1 MNRLALPLILAFL
14 ALSATS
20 ALGQTPAPT
29 PTPAPRPAPPVQQE
43 STDVSAY
50 GIQIGPEPRLV
61 VMMVA
66 LQAAGFD
73 PTPKG
78 KEPSLF
84 RAEVERDL
92 QNLDPDLRRRMR
104 EFFERNNRALATA
117 PPAEQAARYIS
128 LAFALGTV
136 PSLEAPARTD
146 DLPGGLLDVLDFA
159 PLVKEFFTKSD
170 LDEHL
175 PAYLKKYQA
184 VGDDQ
189 EFRRTAFLMAR
200 AMANYL
206 HTRPQ
211 LTAVETVVVKSPD
224 GGKKQQAN
232 RVTREHDRRFFLMP
246 DLLAS
251 SGTINLRVI
260 GDDYYVILPPTS
272 NPAAYEVRRAYLRYL
287 IDPVVFKFAK
297 DIAAQRGPISQLIN
311 SQSKTPI
318 ATVEPFGAVARS
330 MVVAADVRQM
340 LTGTIAYLSNDA
352 RNRLDATTDTAAKT
366 AIGKELTRQ
375 KSELNDEAVAQLAE
389 EYENGAYL
397 DFFFAEQFEGLES
410 SGFDIAQ
417 LFPDMMAAFT
427 STKEQNRLGDVAVVR
442 DRALKVRAARRAA
455 NQNAT
460 VDPGPD
466 AVRRGALA
474 KGLGEADEL
483 IRLRNFD
490 QADARLKA
498 LLLEFP
504 GEPRIFFAMG
514 RLASLSAQDV
524 IDETLQAERLNRAYV
539 NYQNVIRQ
547 ASAEEEPALV
557 SRAHVA
563 MARILEFQEK
573 SPEALKEFEAA
584 IQIGNVPGGA
594 YQDAL
599 AGKQRLTAKP

>member
-1 MNRLALPLILAFL
+1 MNRLALPLIIAFFIF
-14 ALSATS
+14 SAAS
-20 ALGQTPAPT
+20 AFGQTAP
-29 PTPAPRPAPPVQQE
+29 PAPRPVPASAPPVQQE
-43 STDVSAY
+43 STDVSVY
-50 GIQIGPEPRLV
+50 GIRIEPEPRLV

-78 KEPSLF
+78 KEPSPF

-128 LAFALGTV
+128 LAFALGSV
-136 PSLEAPARTD
+136 PGLEAPARTD

-159 PLVKEFFTKSD
+159 PLVKEFFTRSD

-189 EFRRTAFLMAR
+189 EFRRTSYLMAR

-211 LTAVETVVVKSPD
+211 LTAVETVVVKTPD
-224 GGKKQQAN
+224 GKNKQTN

-246 DLLAS
+246 DLLATT
-251 SGTINLRVI
+251 GTINLRVI

-272 NPAAYEVRRAYLRYL
+272 SPAAYEVRRAYLRYL

-297 DIAAQRGPISQLIN
+297 DISAQRGPISQLIN
-311 SQSKTPI
+311 SQSKTAI
-318 ATVEPFGAVARS
+318 ATVEPFGVVARS

-340 LTGTIAYLSNDA
+340 LTGTIAYLSNEA
-352 RNRLDATTDTAAKT
+352 RNRLDATTDTAAKA

-375 KSELNDEAVAQLAE
+375 KAELADEAIAQLAE
-389 EYENGAYL
+389 AYEDGAYL

-417 LFPDMMAAFT
+417 LFPDMMTSFS

-442 DRALKVRAARRAA
+442 ERALKARAAHRAA
-455 NQNAT
+455 NQTASA
-460 VDPGPD
+460 DPGPD
-466 AVRRGALA
+466 AIRRGALA
-474 KGLGEADEL
+474 KGLQEADEL

-504 GEPRIFFAMG
+504 GEPRIFFALG

-539 NYQNVIRQ
+539 NYQNVVRQ

-563 MARILEFQEK
+563 MGRILEFQEK

-599 AGKQRLTAKP
+599 AGKQRLAPKP

>member
-1 MNRLALPLILAFL
+1 MNKRSFLGFLGFCLLATA
-14 ALSATS
+14 AA
-20 ALGQTPAPT
+20 AQTPAPT
-29 PTPAPRPAPPVQQE
+29 PPPAAPAQTQPG
-43 STDVSAY
+43 TDLADY
-50 GIQIGPEPRLV
+50 GIRIQPEPRLV

-78 KEPSLF
+78 NQPAAF
-84 RAEVERDL
+84 RVEVERDL
-92 QNLDPDLRRRMR
+92 AHLDPDLRRRMR
-104 EFFERNNRALATA
+104 EFFERNNKTLASA

-128 LAFALGTV
+128 LAFALGPV
-136 PSLEAPARTD
+136 PGLEPPARTD

-159 PLVKEFFTKSD
+159 PLVREFFSKSD

-189 EFRRTAFLMAR
+189 EFRRTSFLMAR

-211 LTAVETVVVKSPD
+211 LSAIETVIVKGPD
-224 GGKKQQAN
+224 GKNQKAK
-232 RVTREHDRRFFLMP
+232 RETREHERRFFMLP
-246 DLLAS
+246 DLLAA

-272 NPAAYEVRRAYLRYL
+272 SPAAYEVRRAYLRYL

-311 SQSKTPI
+311 SQSKTAI

-352 RNRLDATTDTAAKT
+352 RNRLDAAPDQVAKT

-375 KSELNDEAVAQLAE
+375 KNELSDEAIAQLAE
-389 EYENGAYL
+389 GYEDGAYL

-410 SGFDIAQ
+410 SGFDVAQ
-417 LFPDMMAAFT
+417 LFPDMMAAFS
-427 STKEQNRLGDVAVVR
+427 STKEQSRLGDIAAVR
-442 DRALKVRAARRAA
+442 DRAMKARATRRTA
-455 NQNAT
+455 NQT
-460 VDPGPD
+460 QVDVDPGPD
-466 AVRRGALA
+466 AVRRAALA
-474 KGLGEADEL
+474 QGLQAADEL
-483 IRLRNFD
+483 IRLRNFE
-490 QADARLKA
+490 QADTKLKQ

-504 GEPRIFFAMG
+504 GEPRVFFALG
-514 RLASLSAQDV
+514 RAASLSAQDV

-539 NYQNVIRQ
+539 NYQNVVLK
-547 ASAEEEPALV
+547 ASPDEEPALV

-584 IQIGNVPGGA
+584 IRIGNVPGGA

-599 AGKQRLTAKP
+599 AGKQRLGQKP

>member
-1 MNRLALPLILAFL
+1 MNKRSFLGLAGFCLF
-14 ALSATS
+14 ATPV
-20 ALGQTPAPT
+20 AWGQTPATAPT
-29 PTPAPRPAPPVQQE
+29 PQTPPAQQE
-43 STDVSAY
+43 ARADLTDY
-50 GIQIGPEPRLV
+50 GIRIQPEPRLV

-78 KEPSLF
+78 KQPAAF

-92 QNLDPDLRRRMR
+92 AKLDPDLRRRMR
-104 EFFERNNRALATA
+104 EFFERNNKALASA

-128 LAFALGTV
+128 LAFALGPV
-136 PSLEAPARTD
+136 PGLEPPARTD

-159 PLVKEFFTKSD
+159 PLVREFFTKSD

-189 EFRRTAFLMAR
+189 EFRRTSFSMAR

-211 LTAVETVVVKSPD
+211 LTAIETLIVKTPD
-224 GGKKQQAN
+224 GKNQRAK
-232 RVTREHDRRFFLMP
+232 RETREHERRFFLVP
-246 DLLAS
+246 DLLAAT
-251 SGTINLRVI
+251 GTINLRVI

-272 NPAAYEVRRAYLRYL
+272 NPAAFEVRRAYLRYL
-287 IDPVVFKFAK
+287 IDPVVFKYAK

-318 ATVEPFGAVARS
+318 ATVETFGVVARS

-352 RNRLDATTDTAAKT
+352 RNRIDAATDTATRT
-366 AIGKELTRQ
+366 AISKELARQ
-375 KSELNDEAVAQLAE
+375 KSEMTDEAVAQLAE
-389 EYENGAYL
+389 EYEGGAYL
-397 DFFFAEQFEGLES
+397 DFFFAEKFEGLES
-410 SGFDIAQ
+410 SGFDISQ
-417 LFPDMMAAFT
+417 LFPDMMT
-427 STKEQNRLGDVAVVR
+427 SFSATREQGRLGDVAAIR
-442 DRALKVRAARRAA
+442 DRALKVRAARRAS
-455 NQNAT
+455 NQVVA
-460 VDPGPD
+460 VEPGPD
-466 AVRRGALA
+466 ALRRAALA
-474 KGLGEADEL
+474 QGLSDADEL
-483 IRLRNFD
+483 IRLRNFE
-490 QADARLKA
+490 QADTKLKR
-498 LLLEFP
+498 LLLDFP
-504 GEPRIFFAMG
+504 GDPRIFFAMG
-514 RLASLSAQDV
+514 RAASLSAQDV

-539 NYQNVIRQ
+539 NYQNVVLQ
-547 ASAEEEPALV
+547 ASADAEPALV

-584 IQIGNVPGGA
+584 IQLGNIPGGA

-599 AGKQRLTAKP
+599 AGKQRLTQKP

>member
-1 MNRLALPLILAFL
+1 MNKRSFLGLAGFCLFAIPVAW
-14 ALSATS
+14 
-20 ALGQTPAPT
+20 GQTPAASPT
-29 PTPAPRPAPPVQQE
+29 PQTPPAQQE
-43 STDVSAY
+43 ARADLSDY
-50 GIQIGPEPRLV
+50 GIRIQPEPRLV

-78 KEPSLF
+78 KQPAAF

-92 QNLDPDLRRRMR
+92 ANLDPDLRRRMR
-104 EFFERNNRALATA
+104 EFFERNNKALASA

-128 LAFALGTV
+128 LAFALG
-136 PSLEAPARTD
+136 PIPGLEPPARTD

-159 PLVKEFFTKSD
+159 PLVREFFTKSD

-189 EFRRTAFLMAR
+189 EFRRTSFLMAR

-211 LTAVETVVVKSPD
+211 LTAVETLIVKTPD
-224 GGKKQQAN
+224 GKNQRAK
-232 RVTREHDRRFFLMP
+232 RETREHERRFFLVP
-246 DLLAS
+246 DLLAAT
-251 SGTINLRVI
+251 GTINLRVI

-272 NPAAYEVRRAYLRYL
+272 NPAAFEVRRAYLRYL
-287 IDPVVFKFAK
+287 IDPVVFKYAK

-318 ATVEPFGAVARS
+318 ATVETFGVVARS

-352 RNRLDATTDTAAKT
+352 RNRIDGATDTATRT
-366 AIGKELTRQ
+366 AISKELARQ
-375 KSELNDEAVAQLAE
+375 KSEMTDEAVAQLAE
-389 EYENGAYL
+389 EYEGGAYL
-397 DFFFAEQFEGLES
+397 DFFFAEKFEGLES
-410 SGFDIAQ
+410 SGFDISQ
-417 LFPDMMAAFT
+417 LFPDMMT
-427 STKEQNRLGDVAVVR
+427 SFSATREQGRLGDVAAVR
-442 DRALKVRAARRAA
+442 DRALKVRAARRAS
-455 NQNAT
+455 NQVAA
-460 VDPGPD
+460 VEPEPD
-466 AVRRGALA
+466 ALRRAALA
-474 KGLGEADEL
+474 QGLSEADEL
-483 IRLRNFD
+483 IRLRNFE
-490 QADARLKA
+490 QADTKLKR
-498 LLLEFP
+498 LLLDFP
-504 GEPRIFFAMG
+504 GDPRIFFAMG
-514 RLASLSAQDV
+514 RAASLSAQDV

-539 NYQNVIRQ
+539 NYQNVVLQ
-547 ASAEEEPALV
+547 ASADAEPALV

-584 IQIGNVPGGA
+584 IQLGNIPGGA

-599 AGKQRLTAKP
+599 AGKQRLTQKP